1 MMQTSAPTRPS
12 AGPSLM
18 RAAVLVDAGRI
29 EVRDVASPQP
39 RADEVRIRVGAV
51 GVCGTD
57 LHIFAGHANYN
68 KDATG
73 RLIPLREQAQILGH
87 EVAGVVEA
95 IGTQVTDLRKGDR
108 VIIDQGR
115 NCQSEHRVPLCE
127 YCATGDSHQ
136 CEHYR
141 EHGITGLPGGLAEYV
156 AVPAVNAVKIH
167 SAIALDLAVLAE
179 PLGCIVHSSD
189 LVVRAPSRY
198 RLRPA
203 GQGEVG
209 AERVRTAV
217 VCGAGPAGLLFVQ
230 YLRNVLH
237 FTETLIVIEPN
248 ANKRALARRF
258 GAEVIDPSAVDPVA
272 AVQERTGGR
281 RAELL
286 IEATGS
292 AVVFESIPRLVRKQA
307 TVLLYGHGHVGADL
321 SVLNQLQFLEP
332 SLITPAGASGGF
344 EKDGRPS
351 TYVRALSLIEQGT
364 VDAASI
370 VTHRFTSLDAVSDA
384 LTNAHRAPDY
394 VKGVVTLS

>member
-1 MMQTSAPTRPS
+1 MIRSAAPSRPS
-12 AGPSLM
+12 AGPPPTLM

-29 EVRDVASPQP
+29 EVRDVASAKP
-39 RADEVRIRVGAV
+39 RADEVRVRVGAV

-68 KDATG
+68 KDETG
-73 RLIPLREQAQILGH
+73 RLIPLREQSQILGH
-87 EVAGVVEA
+87 EVSGVIED
-95 IGTQVTDLRKGDR
+95 IGADVSDLQEGDR

-115 NCQSEHRVPLCE
+115 NCVSERRAPLCE

-141 EHGITGLPGGLAEYV
+141 EHGITGLPGGLADYV
-156 AVPAVNAVKIH
+156 TVPAVNAIRIA
-167 SAIALDLAVLAE
+167 SDIALDLAVLAE

-198 RLRPA
+198 RLSPTGDA
-203 GQGEVG
+203 QH
-209 AERVRTAV
+209 VRTTII
-217 VCGAGPAGLLFVQ
+217 CGAGPAGLLFTQ
-230 YLRNVLH
+230 YLRKVLRYG
-237 FTETLIVIEPN
+237 ERLIVIEPN
-248 ANKRALARRF
+248 ARKRALAQSF
-258 GAEVIDPSAVDPVA
+258 GADVIDPSAVDPVA
-272 AVQERTGGR
+272 EVQERTGGR

-292 AVVFESIPRLVRKQA
+292 AEVFTSIPRLVRKQA

-332 SLITPAGASGGF
+332 TIIAPAGASGGF
-344 EKDGRPS
+344 EADGRPS
-351 TYVRALSLIEQGT
+351 TYVRALQLVEQGT
-364 VDAASI
+364 VDAASV
-370 VTHRFTSLDAVSDA
+370 VTHRFRSLDSVADA
-384 LTNAHRAPDY
+384 LANAHRASDY

>member
-1 MMQTSAPTRPS
+1 MIRPFAPSRPL
-12 AGPSLM
+12 AGPTLM

-29 EVRDVASPQP
+29 EVRPVESPSP

-68 KDATG
+68 KDETG
-73 RLIPLREQAQILGH
+73 RLIPLREQPQILGH
-87 EVAGVVEA
+87 EVAGVVEEM
-95 IGTQVTDLRKGDR
+95 GEDVTDLAQGDR

-115 NCQSEHRVPLCE
+115 NCVSERRAPRCE

-141 EHGITGLPGGLAEYV
+141 EHGITGLPGGLADYV
-156 AVPAVNAVKIH
+156 TVPAVNAIKIR
-167 SAIALDLAVLAE
+167 SNTALDLAVLAE

-198 RLRPA
+198 RLNPA
-203 GQGEVG
+203 SDSQ
-209 AERVRTAV
+209 RVRTAV
-217 VCGAGPAGLLFVQ
+217 ICGAGPAGLLFAQ
-230 YLRNVLH
+230 YLRQVLRYGDR
-237 FTETLIVIEPN
+237 LIVIEPN
-248 ANKRALARRF
+248 AMKRALAQRF
-258 GAEVIDPSAVDPVA
+258 GADVIDPSAVDPVA
-272 AVQERTGGR
+272 EVQERTGGR

-292 AVVFESIPRLVRKQA
+292 AEVFMSIPRLVRKQA

-332 SLITPAGASGGF
+332 TLIAPAGASGGF
-344 EKDGRPS
+344 EPDGRPS
-351 TYVRALSLIEQGT
+351 TYVRALELVEHGT
-364 VDAASI
+364 VDVASI
-370 VTHRFTSLDAVSDA
+370 VTHRFRSLDLVADA
-384 LTNAHRAPDY
+384 LANAHRASDY